1 MSRRPTLIA
10 PIPEIR
16 GDVPEMKPGSFV
28 WESDRAPTPGPWRAC
43 HDGDCPCGFIW
54 SGDGNIHVATVH
66 DEHALGQDWY
76 GADCAVKADTR
87 KANARLIVRAV
98 NCHADLVAALEALV
112 ADVLEYE
119 RINNLAPNPGRR
131 DCWDSVTA
139 ARAALAKA
147 GETE

>member
-1 MSRRPTLIA
+1 MSGT
-10 PIPEIR
+10 
-16 GDVPEMKPGSFV
+16 K
-28 WESDRAPTPGPWRAC
+28 PTPGPWRAC

-98 NCHADLVAALEALV
+98 NCHADLVAALKEVLALSDRKHD
-112 ADVLEYE
+112 A
-119 RINNLAPNPGRR
+119 
-131 DCWDSVTA
+131 WDR

-147 GETE
+147 GGTE